1 MAALS
6 PELPLLQT
14 ARPHQLRHYPPAIVI
29 AAARLPQQCH
39 RYLSA
44 EPHEHQQTEAKIFCF
59 HFILYHPHILS
70 IAISAARGPCHTE
83 LLAQTAAI
91 SRGIFPAQAL
101 SDRLPLPHCLKTI
114 KIPTALE
121 ARGRT
126 PWEYWLSG
134 QKAAPKICRRE
145 KSEIGMFFRIIFPLL
160 FQVSGGPAQDSR
172 WLSSHLGNASAG
184 RTQMRVAF
192 RSPRWLHWKAEQRAE
207 VSLVRNA
214 ASSTS
219 WQCFSS
225 RLSWSKKRRPG
236 P

>member
-1 MAALS
+1 MAAL
-6 PELPLLQT
+6 PRELPLLQI
-14 ARPHQLRHYPPAIVI
+14 ARPHQLRHHPPAIVI
-29 AAARLPQQCH
+29 AAAVFRSSATGTSPQNPTNTS
-39 RYLSA
+39 RRKPKYSV
-44 EPHEHQQTEAKIFCF
+44 F

-70 IAISAARGPCHTE
+70 TAISAARGPFHAE

-91 SRGIFPAQAL
+91 PRGICPAQAL

-134 QKAAPKICRRE
+134 KKEAPKVRRRE

-192 RSPRWLHWKAEQRAE
+192 RSPRRLH
-207 VSLVRNA
+207 
-214 ASSTS
+214 
-219 WQCFSS
+219 
-225 RLSWSKKRRPG
+225 
-236 P
+236 